1 MAEGI
6 INPIMPSLKERE
18 EYMGYNNGVR
28 NTQMIRNIQVDSE
41 PVAEQL
47 KFIKFVQ
54 DLKDNDEDI
63 SQQIEIQKSL
73 EDKLS
78 KLGYDYH
85 ENLKAISEISKTE
98 NGYTDEII
106 KTARE
111 ITGNSNYNNDMR

>member
-73 EDKLS
+73 EDKFS

-85 ENLKAISEISKTE
+85 KNLKAISEIGKTE

-111 ITGNSNYNNDMR
+111 ITGNSNHNNDIR